1 MEQNYSNC
9 EIVKNPSL
17 SDTKVSNPETFNI
30 SSLLYETFILILK
43 KWTSFRLALD
53 NNPKILFQYAEETQ
67 GKLEIES
74 ILELVFDD
82 IFKELQKN
90 HKITKFVTDNIGDML
105 FDFFEGF
112 FRIDLQDGSE
122 EQVAKCLLKAY
133 NEFVEKKTDYLDRL
147 RVLDKNINPNLNNY
161 NISFPIT
168 AEDKLVKNMK
178 KNLNLNDMEIEDNY
192 EDSESEEQEEDEGEQ
207 VEQSQQIEISNLE
220 KHQLSNKG
228 NSKKEEVHDEG
239 FVVVKKGKKY

>member
-1 MEQNYSNC
+1 MEKVNSKCETQKIQDNQN
-9 EIVKNPSL
+9 IT
-17 SDTKVSNPETFNI
+17 SDKINI
-30 SSLLYETFILILK
+30 SSLFYETFILIFK

-53 NNPKILFQYAEETQ
+53 HNPKILFQYEDETK

-74 ILELVFDD
+74 ILDLLYDD

-105 FDFFEGF
+105 FSFFEGF
-112 FRIDLQDGSE
+112 FGIDLQDASE

-133 NEFVEKKTDYLDRL
+133 NEFVEGKSEYLERL
-147 RVLDKNINPNLNNY
+147 RVLDKKTNPNLNNY

-178 KNLNLNDMEIEDNY
+178 KNLNLSDMELDDY
-192 EDSESEEQEEDEGEQ
+192 DDSNGEEDDDQ
-207 VEQSQQIEISNLE
+207 DQDQDQKQQRNSQLDQDKNIN
-220 KHQLSNKG
+220 NK
-228 NSKKEEVHDEG
+228 NSKKEEPDDDG
-239 FVVVKKGKKY
+239 FVIVKKGKKY